1 MSGLLATTTLRCP
14 APGRAQALRR
24 PSARRCVIRAAWSSP
39 FDSWAANQ
47 PPEQRF
53 RSLFAADCIPANDNP
68 LTVWD
73 ARDALEVCGGLWGEK
88 RQDCLSVFGLDAE
101 QVDRYYSAV
110 MSLEQSLTHDTDP
123 EEEASHRG
131 QERC

>member
-1 MSGLLATTTLRCP
+1 MSGLATTTLRP
-14 APGRAQALRR
+14 AGWRAQAPRR
-24 PSARRCVIRAAWSSP
+24 LSARRCVIIRAAWSSP

-53 RSLFAADCIPANDNP
+53 RSLFAVEELPPMDNP
-68 LTVWD
+68 LTVYD
-73 ARDALEVCGGLWGEK
+73 ARDALEVCGGLWGDK

-101 QVDRYYSAV
+101 QVDRYYGAV
-110 MSLEQSLTHDTDP
+110 MALEQSLSHDTDP
-123 EEEASHRG
+123 EEEAYHRG